1 MAGYIGAAAVPQA
14 TESRDVFTATS
25 NQTSFAT
32 SGYTPGFVSVYLNG
46 VHLARADYTATNGS
60 DVVLAAG
67 ATEDDTVEIVSFST
81 FELSAQTF
89 SGNVTIGD
97 GNLVLGST
105 AVSSTAAELNILD
118 GVTSTA
124 AELNI
129 LDGVTST
136 AAEINLIDG
145 GTARGTTA
153 VADGDGFLTN
163 DGGTMR
169 MTKVDTLATYMGTKI
184 TGGSMVYLASSGAI
198 SNAASVSFTQFDA
211 TKYDNYQFRILHVI
225 PATNNANLY
234 AHASTDGGSNYDTT
248 DGNYHY
254 LDNDKIGFQITGNVA
269 TASNAAGASGIFDLY
284 APHVAKYTY
293 GQSST
298 VNMITSTY
306 ASFIFQLGVQLVNQD
321 VDALQF
327 KFTSGNIA
335 SGEIVMYGIANGT

>member
-124 AELNI
+124 TELNQLDAITRGSI
-129 LDGVTST
+129 LYGNASG
-136 AAEINLIDG
+136 A
-145 GTARGTTA
+145 TARLAKGSANTVLTSDGTDISWAAGGASTTA
-153 VADGDGFLTN
+153 GAVGTYVWAMN
-163 DGGTMR
+163 DT
-169 MTKVDTLATYMGTKI
+169 
-184 TGGSMVYLASSGAI
+184 
-198 SNAASVSFTQFDA
+198 
-211 TKYDNYQFRILHVI
+211 
-225 PATNNANLY
+225 
-234 AHASTDGGSNYDTT
+234 
-248 DGNYHY
+248 
-254 LDNDKIGFQITGNVA
+254 
-269 TASNAAGASGIFDLY
+269 AGAGEDF
-284 APHVAKYTY
+284 AY
-293 GQSST
+293 G
-298 VNMITSTY
+298 STY
-306 ASFIFQLGVQLVNQD
+306 AGSTISPAGISSTDNVGGAATGAGRNSSYL
-321 VDALQF
+321 
-327 KFTSGNIA
+327 SGTYRAMGFSDNYGSIGGRYA
-335 SGEIVMYGIANGT
+335 STLFVRTA